1 MHNDD
6 KQKSMKYALVVLAA
20 PGSGPGNV
28 RAQKFARALSKANI
42 VLTRVFFYGEGVRAA
57 SAENADSIHE
67 WSEIA
72 ATQDCDLV
80 LCSASAETHGV
91 LTLPTSFTLMGL
103 GALMEAGHDCD
114 RVISF
119 D

>member
-20 PGSGPGNV
+20 PGNL
-28 RAQKFARALSKANI
+28 RAQKFARALKKANI

-57 SAENADSIHE
+57 AADNADSIHQ

-72 ATQDCDLV
+72 ATQGCDLV
-80 LCSASAETHGV
+80 LCSASAEANSV
-91 LTLPTSFTLMGL
+91 LTLPASFTLMGL